1 MNLPERD
8 GDGYLTD
15 MSQWTPEIGR
25 AMAEAD
31 GVELDDVKWGHIVK
45 ARQFFEEHS
54 VVPPI
59 RKFAK
64 YCGEDQKVLFKLWMT
79 GPMKPITKYGGLPK
93 PTGCV

>member
-1 MNLPERD
+1 MQLPNRD
-8 GDGYLTD
+8 GDGYLAN
-15 MSQWTPEIGR
+15 MNEWTPEIGR

-31 GVELDDVKWGHIVK
+31 GIELDDVKWEQILK
-45 ARQFFEEHS
+45 AREYYEEHA

-59 RKFAK
+59 RKFAT
-64 YCGEDQKVLFKLWMT
+64 YMEADQKEMFKTWMT